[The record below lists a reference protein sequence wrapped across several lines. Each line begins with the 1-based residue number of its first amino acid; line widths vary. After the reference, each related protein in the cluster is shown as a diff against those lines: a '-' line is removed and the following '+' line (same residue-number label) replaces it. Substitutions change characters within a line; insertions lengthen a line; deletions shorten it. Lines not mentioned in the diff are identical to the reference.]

1 MVVQVWYKISTQ
13 FDVLWSLSTP
23 KRRTDFRHPQALYVT
38 SVTLI
43 PEWRFGFSGNNFCC
57 FRLSEDFRVKIAVV
71 PDTVFLQLKVRYQI
85 LLEESIL
92 SFLELLRAFLPCCN
106 TNILF
111 KIQAG
116 CLVGKS
122 TQSMK
127 NFDRGTS
134 LPLPRVKP
142 NVICTALSH
151 TTQHGLSQGLEGHY
165 SISIFQSGNMVPAF
179 KWQ

>member
-1 MVVQVWYKISTQ
+1 MLCHSSQCYHCLLYGIQMIIRFDYFHCYFIFLKIDYLVVEW
-13 FDVLWSLSTP
+13 
-23 KRRTDFRHPQALYVT
+23 
-38 SVTLI
+38 I

-85 LLEESIL
+85 LWEESIL

-142 NVICTALSH
+142 NVICTAVSH
-151 TTQHGLSQGLEGHY
+151 TTQHGLSHG
-165 SISIFQSGNMVPAF
+165 
-179 KWQ
+179 